1 MSAPTKELGNLSL
14 GSDMSSTRLGSQ
26 NQRQKPPYTT
36 EDSSNSESEEES
48 SSSESEEEEEEDDDD
63 DDSPLSSAVTFPGKS
78 SIVYDLQMLSRGAKA
93 KARHGLSGEFS
104 VDKCRPIYGGG
115 YDFDIIDH
123 GRVYVGEGPITC
135 SCLDF
140 QGSRIACRHI
150 YWLVD
155 QLHRRVLTT
164 KPSGA
169 LKLSPNGECD
179 TLDPMLELIGDRM
192 ENICQKV
199 KWSYIPTPGTPPD
212 TQCSSISMSRPEKA
226 RDLLS
231 AFSADT
237 LPDEFR
243 PELVE
248 TIRQPRTPEQCVV
261 QGDFEATMF
270 RLAVH
275 DENVYAS
282 LRKVMPSGARAA
294 IFFDKVQRRVR
305 SLLTDFN
312 RYRLKGTPRQ
322 SDHTALEVDIVADEM
337 RDHLRL
343 IQKNIISRSPH
354 GFKGAAETL
363 LYLLRAVCQFNFDA
377 FEASTWERPS
387 EADETAEDRNL
398 YLQLIYNPLD
408 GDDFFVLSCL
418 EQLPE
423 DVLQNI
429 TPQLDN
435 IFSDMQVNAA
445 PVPYL
450 RKLHSII
457 AGDLPAKAAVGATLT
472 SSASGQK
479 RPSTAASGS
488 GRKRTK

>member
-1 MSAPTKELGNLSL
+1 MSAPTKLLGNLSL
-14 GSDMSSTRLGSQ
+14 GSDMSSSRAGSQ

-36 EDSSNSESEEES
+36 EDSSDSESEEEPL
-48 SSSESEEEEEEDDDD
+48 SSEGEEEEEEEEEEEF
-63 DDSPLSSAVTFPGKS
+63 SPSSPVTFPGKS
-78 SIVYDLQMLSRGAKA
+78 SIVYDLQMLSHSVRA

-115 YDFDIIDH
+115 YDFHVVDY
-123 GRVYVGEGPITC
+123 GRVYVGEGPMVC

-140 QGSRIACRHI
+140 QGSHIACRHI

-155 QLHRRVLTT
+155 QLHRRVLTSR
-164 KPSGA
+164 PSGA
-169 LKLSPNGECD
+169 LKLSQNGECEK
-179 TLDPMLELIGDRM
+179 LDPMLELIGGRM

-199 KWSYIPTPGTPPD
+199 EWPYIPTPGTPPD
-212 TQCSSISMSRPEKA
+212 TQCSSTSMSRPEKA

-237 LPDEFR
+237 MPDEFR

-294 IFFDKVQRRVR
+294 IFFDKVQRRIR
-305 SLLTDFN
+305 SLLADFN
-312 RYRLKGTPRQ
+312 RYRQKGTPRQ
-322 SDHTALEVDIVADEM
+322 SDHTALEVDVVADEM

-343 IQKNIISRSPH
+343 IQQNMFSRSPH
-354 GFKGAAETL
+354 GFKGVAETL

-377 FEASTWERPS
+377 FETSTWERPS
-387 EADETAEDRNL
+387 ESVETAEDRNL
-398 YLQLIYNPLD
+398 FFQLIYNPVN

-423 DVLQNI
+423 DILQQI

-435 IFSDMQVNAA
+435 IFNDMQVNAA

-457 AGDLPAKAAVGATLT
+457 AGEIPTKTALGAALIPGT
-472 SSASGQK
+472 SGQK

>member
-1 MSAPTKELGNLSL
+1 MSAPTKLLGNLSL
-14 GSDMSSTRLGSQ
+14 GSDMSSTRAGSQ
-26 NQRQKPPYTT
+26 NQGQKPPYTT
-36 EDSSNSESEEES
+36 DDSSDSESEEEL
-48 SSSESEEEEEEDDDD
+48 SSSEGEEEEEEEN
-63 DDSPLSSAVTFPGKS
+63 SPSSPVAFSGKS
-78 SIVYDLQMLSRGAKA
+78 SIVYDLQMLSHSARA

-104 VDKCRPIYGGG
+104 VDKCSPIYGGG
-115 YDFDIIDH
+115 YDFHVVDY
-123 GRVYVGEGPITC
+123 GRVYIGEGPMAC
-135 SCLDF
+135 SCADF
-140 QGSRIACRHI
+140 QGGRIACRHI

-155 QLHRRVLTT
+155 QLHRRVLASR
-164 KPSGA
+164 PSGA
-169 LKLSPNGECD
+169 LKLSQNGECEK
-179 TLDPMLELIGDRM
+179 LGPMLELIGNLM

-199 KWSYIPTPGTPPD
+199 EWPYIPTPGTPPD
-212 TQCSSISMSRPEKA
+212 TQCSLTSMSRPEKA

-237 LPDEFR
+237 MPDEFR

-282 LRKVMPSGARAA
+282 LRKVMPSGARSA
-294 IFFDKVQRRVR
+294 IFFDKVQRRIR
-305 SLLTDFN
+305 SLLADFN
-312 RYRLKGTPRQ
+312 RYRQKGTPRQ
-322 SDHTALEVDIVADEM
+322 SDHTALEVDVVADEM

-343 IQKNIISRSPH
+343 IQKNMFSRSPH

-377 FEASTWERPS
+377 FETSTWERPS
-387 EADETAEDRNL
+387 ESDETAEDRNL
-398 YLQLIYNPLD
+398 YFQLIYNPVN

-423 DVLQNI
+423 DILQQI

-450 RKLHSII
+450 QKLHSII
-457 AGDLPAKAAVGATLT
+457 AGDIPTKSAVGAALIPG
-472 SSASGQK
+472 ASGQK